1 MSGQGLVGMRSRR
14 GTGLLAPRPTLARS
28 VPDTQVVASLR
39 RHDMEHRAEIAAE
52 VVVVV
57 LDDASCIGF
66 LSGMHMLLTAP
77 GSPLIA

>member
-1 MSGQGLVGMRSRR
+1 
-14 GTGLLAPRPTLARS
+14 
-28 VPDTQVVASLR
+28 
-39 RHDMEHRAEIAAE
+39 MEHRAEIAAE